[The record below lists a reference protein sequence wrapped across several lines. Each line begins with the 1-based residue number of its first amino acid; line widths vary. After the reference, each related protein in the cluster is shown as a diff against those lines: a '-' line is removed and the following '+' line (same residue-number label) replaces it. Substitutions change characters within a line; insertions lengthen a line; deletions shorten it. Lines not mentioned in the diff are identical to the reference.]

1 MSAVYATRFVAV
13 FLCYHPKGRKMSVK
27 NTEKYMHFCE
37 KGINIGILTLKG
49 RLTENNV

>member
-1 MSAVYATRFVAV
+1 MSAVYATRFEAV

-27 NTEKYMHFCE
+27 NAEKYMHK
-37 KGINIGILTLKG
+37 KGINIGILTLKR